1 MNGWPDFLATMKIS
15 FWPFFFLCPLLYGLS
30 TLILMLKKRNKE
42 FTEFLLIYLAITTI
56 CTIAAAHFLS
66 KTHRQSFWL
75 GEACMGVSLLTLYF
89 SVYLF
94 FLKKN
99 IALLISVIVFKW
111 PILVY
116 VVYKMTKQIEIA
128 PIFLSLGFVP
138 VLISALVWSFLQK
151 E

>member
-1 MNGWPDFLATMKIS
+1 
-15 FWPFFFLCPLLYGLS
+15 
-30 TLILMLKKRNKE
+30 
-42 FTEFLLIYLAITTI
+42 
-56 CTIAAAHFLS
+56 
-66 KTHRQSFWL
+66 
-75 GEACMGVSLLTLYF
+75 MGVSLLTLYF